1 MRDLTFRHE
10 RTWLY
15 YITVYFY
22 PEQNEET
29 DDDLSWIKFVWR
41 LTHER
46 QIVGYRSPKAG
57 IRRHL
62 LFQSQRTSYSSP
74 PSMLSVLRILYVIS
88 V

>member
-46 QIVGYRSPKAG
+46 
-57 IRRHL
+57 
-62 LFQSQRTSYSSP
+62 
-74 PSMLSVLRILYVIS
+74 
-88 V
+88 